1 MNKEQMVLL
10 DDVRRLIEERNT
22 LQADKQALIEAL
34 GKTVNNCEH
43 CIHKNA
49 LPCKEP
55 GKGIDCV
62 ACEETCPCWVCKN
75 GSHFEWKGR
84 LGKHAAQGND

>member
-10 DDVRRLIEERNT
+10 DDVRRLIEERNA

-43 CIHKNA
+43 CAHENMQPCNA
-49 LPCKEP
+49 N
-55 GKGIDCV
+55 IDCV
-62 ACEETCPCWVCKN
+62 CCTVRKDCPCAECKE
-75 GSHFEWKGR
+75 GSHFEWRGR
-84 LGKHAAQGND
+84 GKHAARTDD

>member
-34 GKTVNNCEH
+34 DSTVNNCEH
-43 CIHKNA
+43 CIHENA
-49 LPCKEP
+49 QPCNES
-55 GKGIDCV
+55 IDCV
-62 ACEETCPCWVCKN
+62 SCSNRKECPCAECRAGN
-75 GSHFEWKGR
+75 HFEWRGR
-84 LGKHAAQGND
+84 GKHAAQGND